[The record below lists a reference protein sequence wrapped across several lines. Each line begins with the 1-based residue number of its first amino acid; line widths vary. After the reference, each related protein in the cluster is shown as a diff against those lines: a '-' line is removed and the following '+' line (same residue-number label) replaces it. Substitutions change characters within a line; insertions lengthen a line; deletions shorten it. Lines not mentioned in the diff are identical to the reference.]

1 MLKKIIFS
9 AGGTGGHIFPA
20 IHLMNHFH
28 DKGYEVLLVTDSRGK
43 IFLKDYS
50 KFKIYK
56 LKTETTTNKNI
67 FKKFVSIFVI
77 LYSILISIII
87 IKKEKPHLV
96 FGFGGYVSFPI
107 SFTSKIFNLPLF
119 IYENNLVFGRANKFL
134 SFFAKK
140 IFVAKNID
148 NRITQKYKNKT
159 YEVGEILD
167 KNLFNIKNFER
178 KNKKD
183 IFTILVLGGSQGA
196 EIFGIII
203 PNVIKMLKNKGY
215 QIEILQ
221 QCLLRQKD
229 SIIKFY
235 KDNNIKNHV
244 FEFQKDIY
252 KLLSLSDLAITRCG
266 ASTTAELVITN
277 TPFIGIPLPHSIDNH
292 QYLNAKY
299 YEKSGCCWL
308 LKQSDFTEEN
318 LFNLIDEAI
327 RNETELINIQKN
339 MKKKYNNNVYKYIE
353 EEIKE
358 FI

>member
-134 SFFAKK
+134 
-140 IFVAKNID
+140 
-148 NRITQKYKNKT
+148 
-159 YEVGEILD
+159 
-167 KNLFNIKNFER
+167 
-178 KNKKD
+178 
-183 IFTILVLGGSQGA
+183 
-196 EIFGIII
+196 
-203 PNVIKMLKNKGY
+203 
-215 QIEILQ
+215 
-221 QCLLRQKD
+221 
-229 SIIKFY
+229 
-235 KDNNIKNHV
+235 
-244 FEFQKDIY
+244 
-252 KLLSLSDLAITRCG
+252 
-266 ASTTAELVITN
+266 
-277 TPFIGIPLPHSIDNH
+277 
-292 QYLNAKY
+292 
-299 YEKSGCCWL
+299 
-308 LKQSDFTEEN
+308 
-318 LFNLIDEAI
+318 
-327 RNETELINIQKN
+327 
-339 MKKKYNNNVYKYIE
+339 
-353 EEIKE
+353 
-358 FI
+358 